1 MAQDESNNYFSRH
14 TALSANGNSRIR
26 DSPPGMTPEYSTIED
41 DMLFDGDEA
50 DFDANGLPYPK
61 PIQRSSFSAPVHFDP
76 DSFLVSQ
83 HRYQRLEDLH
93 RQLTDWSSVLQK
105 ELVELINRDYA
116 DFVGLGKSVS
126 GGSGKVDDMK
136 LVVIGFRR
144 EVEGISSR
152 LKSVIEE
159 MDELLQ
165 RKRTLREKE
174 NLGRSLI
181 SYALGLQALEIALH
195 IDSSSAADSTG
206 LEDTYPTPAS
216 RLKSLT
222 AQYHSAR
229 QRLKNLPKNHPF
241 VVAQDCRIGRIRKE
255 LIEEIKCQQNRE
267 ARIELLSCLTGIV
280 NEDRHRQAVR

>member
-1 MAQDESNNYFSRH
+1 MAQREVHSYFSRH
-14 TALSANGNSRIR
+14 TAISANGNSAIR
-26 DSPPGMTPEYSTIED
+26 PLPPGMTPEYSTID
-41 DMLFDGDEA
+41 DNMLFDSDEA

-61 PIQRSSFSAPVHFDP
+61 PIQRSSFSAPVDFDP

-93 RQLTDWSSVLQK
+93 RQLTNWSSVLQK

-126 GGSGKVDDMK
+126 GGSAKVDDMK

-144 EVEGISSR
+144 EIEGISSR
-152 LKSVIEE
+152 LQSVIEE
-159 MDELLQ
+159 MDDLLQ
-165 RKRTLREKE
+165 KKRTLREKE

-181 SYALGLQALEIALH
+181 SYALGLQALEIGLH
-195 IDSSSAADSTG
+195 IDSSSATDSTE

-222 AQYHSAR
+222 AQYHSVR
-229 QRLKNLPKNHPF
+229 HRLKNLPKDHPF
-241 VVAQDCRIGRIRKE
+241 VVGQDSRIDKIRKE
-255 LIEEIKCQQNRE
+255 LIEELKCQQDRE
-267 ARIELLSCLTGIV
+267 ARIELLSCLAGIV
-280 NEDRHRQAVR
+280 NEDRHRRAVR